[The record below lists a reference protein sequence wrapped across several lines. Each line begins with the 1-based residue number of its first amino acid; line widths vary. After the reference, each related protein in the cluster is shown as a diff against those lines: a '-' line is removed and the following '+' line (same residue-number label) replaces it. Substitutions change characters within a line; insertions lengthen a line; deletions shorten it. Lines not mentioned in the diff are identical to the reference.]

1 MMQRLLF
8 AFSFC
13 LAFAS
18 SISAQE
24 LQCAL
29 TVSAPTVGSDQE
41 VYPQIQ
47 DAMMKYMNLRKWT
60 DLKYEPNERIR
71 CRIQLIISARPAV
84 DEFKGTLQVQ
94 LTRPV
99 YKSTMETKVVEIQ
112 DQDIQFKFVAF
123 QPLEFSDNNY
133 IDELTSILNFYA
145 YMIIGFDQ
153 ETFELGG
160 GTAYFQKAQQIVNN
174 AQNRNTPGWRNLD
187 SQRNRYWL
195 VTEMLDNSLRQ
206 IHNVFYTYHRQGL
219 DQMEKN
225 LSLGRISVLNA
236 LKELQ
241 KINQRFP
248 AKYIVRVF
256 LNAKS
261 AEIIE
266 MFRNADMRDKAT
278 LIPLMQE
285 IDPANSSDY
294 EAIRAEK

>member
-1 MMQRLLF
+1 
-8 AFSFC
+8 
-13 LAFAS
+13 
-18 SISAQE
+18 
-24 LQCAL
+24 
-29 TVSAPTVGSDQE
+29 
-41 VYPQIQ
+41 
-47 DAMMKYMNLRKWT
+47 
-60 DLKYEPNERIR
+60 
-71 CRIQLIISARPAV
+71 
-84 DEFKGTLQVQ
+84 
-94 LTRPV
+94 
-99 YKSTMETKVVEIQ
+99 
-112 DQDIQFKFVAF
+112 
-123 QPLEFSDNNY
+123 
-133 IDELTSILNFYA
+133 
-145 YMIIGFDQ
+145 MIIGFDQ

-160 GTAYFQKAQQIVNN
+160 GTPYFQKAQQIVNN

-261 AEIIE
+261 AEIVE

-285 IDPANSSDY
+285 LDPANSSDY
-294 EAIRAEK
+294 EAIRADK